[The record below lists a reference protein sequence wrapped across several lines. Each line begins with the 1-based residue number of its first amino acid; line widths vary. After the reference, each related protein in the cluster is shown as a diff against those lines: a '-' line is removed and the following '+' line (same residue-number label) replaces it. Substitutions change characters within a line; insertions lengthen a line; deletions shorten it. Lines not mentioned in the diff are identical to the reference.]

1 MDTQT
6 LPTADHMLDQVRDL
20 EPLLRANKEA
30 AESERRMSDEVS
42 SELCDRGFYRM
53 YRPTSRGGYG
63 FDPVSGFRVV
73 EELSRIDSSVG
84 WNVAIANAQDCFG
97 AYLDN
102 NASAEIFESENT
114 VLAGGLFPPR
124 KAVPVEGGY
133 RVTGKSLF
141 NSNCHAATCFMV
153 EAIVHEGDEPVLD
166 EDGNPRTLV
175 MFIPRSEAEIVD
187 NWDTLG
193 MRGTGSHDVNFD
205 DVFVPRDHS
214 AMLLPLESVDTA
226 YAGPMHRLTVWPAI
240 AINGVPA
247 LGIAQ
252 AAIDDFIDLAAVK
265 VHAYTKNTLREKQ
278 VVQMRLAKAQAK
290 LRAARAYLYNTFDE
304 MWQVANGGDFL
315 TMDQRADCQQASAH
329 ATVAS
334 AEAVELIHSI
344 AGTAAIRRDSPF
356 ERYFRDIHVITQHA
370 FFCENR
376 LDAVGQ
382 IRLGLDPNWDFLY
395 F

>member
-1 MDTQT
+1 
-6 LPTADHMLDQVRDL
+6 
-20 EPLLRANKEA
+20 
-30 AESERRMSDEVS
+30 
-42 SELCDRGFYRM
+42 M
-53 YRPTSRGGYG
+53 YRPRSRGGLG

-84 WNVAIANAQDCFG
+84 WNIGIANGLDFFA
-97 AYLDN
+97 AYLDDK
-102 NASAEIFESENT
+102 ATAEIFESQDT

-133 RVTGKSLF
+133 RVSGKSLF
-141 NSNCHAATCFMV
+141 NSNCHAATYFMV
-153 EAIVHEGDEPVLD
+153 EAVIHDGDAPELD
-166 EDGNPRTLV
+166 DDGNPKTLV
-175 MFIPRSEAEIVD
+175 IFIPRSEAEIVD

-205 DVFVPRDHS
+205 DVFVPEDRT
-214 AMLLPLESVDTA
+214 AMMLPLEQVDTA

-278 VVQMRLAKAQAK
+278 VVQLRLAKAQAK
-290 LRAARAYLYNTFDE
+290 LRAARAYLHNTFNE

-329 ATVAS
+329 VTVAS

-370 FFCENR
+370 FFCESR
-376 LDAVGQ
+376 FEAVGQ
-382 IRLGLDPNWDFLY
+382 IRLGLDSTWDFLY